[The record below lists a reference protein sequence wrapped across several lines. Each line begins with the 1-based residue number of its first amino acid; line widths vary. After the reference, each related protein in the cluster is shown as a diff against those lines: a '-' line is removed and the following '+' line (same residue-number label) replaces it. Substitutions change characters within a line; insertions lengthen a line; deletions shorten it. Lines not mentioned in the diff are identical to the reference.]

1 MKPSHPFH
9 HLSLAALALVAF
21 LAAGTPAYGQL
32 DIPGYPADIGAHDP
46 REIAMLPRYCIFT
59 PTFVQAGVP
68 GSNDVQALNHW
79 QSVMGEA
86 VFKGM
91 HHYCWAMMKTNRAN
105 FLAPDRPTRQAWL
118 EISLNEFDYVI
129 AIAPRDFILL
139 PEILTKKGENLI
151 ALGKSVQGLGELLR
165 AIDLKAD
172 YWPPY
177 AQISDYYKAN
187 GDRQKAREFLEKGLS
202 LSPDANA
209 LKRRIAELNT
219 TNDLRKPPP
228 PRSAKEK

>member
-1 MKPSHPFH
+1 MKASNPFH
-9 HLSLAALALVAF
+9 HLCLSALALVAF
-21 LAAGTPAYGQL
+21 LAAGTTAYGAF
-32 DIPGYPADIGAHDP
+32 DIPGYPNDVTGYDP

-79 QSVMGEA
+79 KSVMGETYKA
-86 VFKGM
+86 M

-105 FLAPDRPTRQAWL
+105 VLAPDRPTRQAWL
-118 EISLNEFDYVI
+118 EVSIADFDYVI
-129 AIAPRDFILL
+129 ANAPRDFALL

-165 AIDLKAD
+165 AIDLKSD

-202 LSPDANA
+202 LVPDATA
-209 LKRRIAELNT
+209 LKRRLAELNT
-219 TNDLRKPPP
+219 TKDVRKPPP
-228 PRSAKEK
+228 QAAKEK

>member
-1 MKPSHPFH
+1 MKASN
-9 HLSLAALALVAF
+9 SLRYLFLVTFTLVAS
-21 LAAGTPAYGQL
+21 LIATIPAYGQL
-32 DIPGYPADIGAHDP
+32 DIPGYPNDIGGNDP

-79 QSVMGEA
+79 KLVMGETYKA
-86 VFKGM
+86 M
-91 HHYCWAMMKTNRAN
+91 HHYCWALMKTNRAN
-105 FLAPDRPTRQAWL
+105 FLAPNRQTRQAWL
-118 EISLNEFDYVI
+118 EVSIADFDYVI
-129 AIAPRDFILL
+129 ANAPRDFALL

-165 AIDLKAD
+165 AIDLKSD

-202 LSPDANA
+202 LVPDATA
-209 LKRRIAELNT
+209 LKRRLAELNT
-219 TNDLRKPPP
+219 TKDVRKPLPQP
-228 PRSAKEK
+228 AKEK

>member
-1 MKPSHPFH
+1 MKASNPFH
-9 HLSLAALALVAF
+9 HLCLVALALVAF
-21 LAAGTPAYGQL
+21 LAAETPAYGQL
-32 DIPGYPADIGAHDP
+32 DIPGYPNDVTGYDP

-79 QSVMGEA
+79 KSVMGETY
-86 VFKGM
+86 KGM
-91 HHYCWAMMKTNRAN
+91 HHYCWALMKTNRAN
-105 FLAPDRPTRQAWL
+105 VLATNRQTRQAWL
-118 EISLNEFDYVI
+118 EVSIGDFDYVI
-129 AIAPRDFILL
+129 TIAPRDFVLL

-151 ALGKSVQGLGELLR
+151 ALGRAPQGIGEMLR
-165 AIDLKAD
+165 AIELKPD

-177 AQISDYYKAN
+177 AHISDYYKAI

-202 LSPDANA
+202 LSPDATA
-209 LKRRIAELNT
+209 LKRRLAELNT
-219 TNDLRKPPP
+219 TNGLSKQP